1 MEWLE
6 GVLKGPQGLCSTAQV
21 QGQDTRL
28 RRGGG
33 GWQGR
38 QPGRLQALVA
48 GRAWEDCGEILLQ
61 LFQCFSVK
69 LVISSEQEQ
78 ERASWKTEEREGFW
92 KGGLEM
98 GRMNGEW
105 PYPRA

>member
-1 MEWLE
+1 MAGGRAE
-6 GVLKGPQGLCSTAQV
+6 GPPGAVLYCTGAGTGHRTQT
-21 QGQDTRL
+21 
-28 RRGGG
+28 GGG

-78 ERASWKTEEREGFW
+78 ERASWKIEEREGFW

>member
-1 MEWLE
+1 MAGGRAE
-6 GVLKGPQGLCSTAQV
+6 GPPGAVLYCTGAGTGHRTQT
-21 QGQDTRL
+21 
-28 RRGGG
+28 GG